1 MTERQVRRTRMTGQ
15 ERRESILAA
24 ASEVFADVGYLRG
37 KTSTVAR
44 KVGVSE
50 PVVFQNFGTKGALFA
65 TVVDRAADH
74 VCRMLD
80 WMTVSSIPVT
90 GLLRTMLDPDHL
102 QHVHSAGTVGAI
114 LADASTV
121 TDEPEIEAAVRNSTQ
136 RFATSITNLLERG
149 RANGEMREDLDTEAA
164 AWWLL
169 SIVASQKFRRS
180 TAADPATVEARLAA
194 STLAFLTRPVS

>member
-1 MTERQVRRTRMTGQ
+1 MTGQ